1 LTNQDFVTLGQ
12 SYAAIQDLW
21 PLFVDFFKP
30 PTGLQEA
37 FELYRGLWTQHI
49 DANKALNASEDVT
62 VFSVTQYPEIGSVE
76 TEIGTILGQFEFL
89 RASLCSDSSLS
100 PDAIRL
106 EGREKEPFGLKAS
119 TNVLKALKHNQKNK
133 ELVIQTLKSG
143 GWIDCPELDTL
154 NRRLVKLREQL
165 GVLSRDAVLKATSA
179 ISSVGAPTVWS
190 SLEEWISHV
199 DCTRCIARTARERG
213 FHPPTID
220 DSSTDSFLDLEGLR
234 HPLVEST
241 GTRVAYVQ
249 HSVRLD
255 QDTNS
260 WLVYGMNA
268 SGKSTLMKATGIAI
282 LLAQA
287 GSYVPALRLR
297 FKPFRAIYTRILNHD
312 NLFAGLSSFAV
323 EMSELRDI
331 LRQADQY
338 SLVLGDE
345 MCSGTESLSAMSL
358 VAAGIEWLSA
368 KRAKFI
374 FATHL
379 HDLPSLIDCS
389 ALKLKVWHLRVEYD
403 PISQKLIYDRTLMP
417 GSGSSLY
424 GLEVAKAMDL
434 PLEFLE
440 KARTHRKALM
450 RLDGGTS
457 SWNSAIRRNLCE
469 ICGNPVA
476 LEVHHIQERHTAK
489 NGLLPDGTPM
499 NAVANLVVLCQSCH
513 DKEHVNTIVQ
523 PIVQTSTGPE
533 RINTVIA
540 ANTTVSTPTTTKSS
554 TKSKWSEEDRT
565 AIETVLKEYK
575 TASLKALSYKLKS
588 EYQIEISSQSLA
600 AMRKQLG

>member
-1 LTNQDFVTLGQ
+1 
-12 SYAAIQDLW
+12 
-21 PLFVDFFKP
+21 
-30 PTGLQEA
+30 
-37 FELYRGLWTQHI
+37 
-49 DANKALNASEDVT
+49 
-62 VFSVTQYPEIGSVE
+62 
-76 TEIGTILGQFEFL
+76 
-89 RASLCSDSSLS
+89 
-100 PDAIRL
+100 
-106 EGREKEPFGLKAS
+106 
-119 TNVLKALKHNQKNK
+119 
-133 ELVIQTLKSG
+133 
-143 GWIDCPELDTL
+143 
-154 NRRLVKLREQL
+154 
-165 GVLSRDAVLKATSA
+165 
-179 ISSVGAPTVWS
+179 
-190 SLEEWISHV
+190 
-199 DCTRCIARTARERG
+199 
-213 FHPPTID
+213 
-220 DSSTDSFLDLEGLR
+220 
-234 HPLVEST
+234 
-241 GTRVAYVQ
+241 
-249 HSVRLD
+249 
-255 QDTNS
+255 
-260 WLVYGMNA
+260 
-268 SGKSTLMKATGIAI
+268 
-282 LLAQA
+282 
-287 GSYVPALRLR
+287 
-297 FKPFRAIYTRILNHD
+297 LNHD

-331 LRQADQY
+331 LRQADER

-379 HDLPSLIDCS
+379 HDLPLLVDCA

-403 PISQKLIYDRTLMP
+403 PMSQKLVYDRTLMP

-450 RLDGGTS
+450 KFDGGTS
-457 SWNSAIRRNLCE
+457 SWNSAVKRNLCE

-499 NAVANLVVLCQSCH
+499 NAVANLVVLCAACH
-513 DKEHVNTIVQ
+513 DKEHVNAIVQ
-523 PIVQTSTGPE
+523 PVVQTSEGPI
-533 RINTVIA
+533 RFATTAITAITNTVTT
-540 ANTTVSTPTTTKSS
+540 NTVTTKSS
-554 TKSKWSEEDRT
+554 TKSKWSEEERT

-600 AMRKQLG
+600 AIRKTLY